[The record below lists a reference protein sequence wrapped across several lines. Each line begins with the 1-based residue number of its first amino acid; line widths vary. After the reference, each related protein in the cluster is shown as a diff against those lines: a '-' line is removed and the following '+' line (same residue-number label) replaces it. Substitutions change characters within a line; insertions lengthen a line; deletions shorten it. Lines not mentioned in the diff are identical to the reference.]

1 MWRFLLVTAML
12 PLSMSLVAA
21 PSPAD
26 AGGHAPTCFG
36 ARATIV
42 GRAGDER
49 IEGTPGPDVIVGRGG
64 RDVIFGAG
72 GNDVICGNSGNDV
85 IDGGDGDDRMSG
97 AAGDDFI
104 TGVEGNDEIRGGDG
118 RDVLNFGDEEN
129 GNDFVAGGD
138 GDDDLHAGVGR
149 DRIFGND
156 GDDTLSE
163 GEVDAPVVDL
173 FSGGPGADTC
183 HAGAEDVVRGCEGA
197 ASLESFV
204 LAEQGAAVLVTFSLT
219 CSPQGPDTSTYFSL
233 SLWQGESGDPN
244 QVLASGGILAAPSV
258 IICDDIRRSYTFDV
272 RPAGDYADRRF
283 SLGPATAEWTVITC
297 TLVAPDTTNCT
308 GTELQY
314 ETVTIGP

>member
-1 MWRFLLVTAML
+1 MWRFLVVTAML
-12 PLSMSLVAA
+12 PLSMSLVAV

-42 GRAGDER
+42 GRAGDDR
-49 IEGTPGPDVIVGRGG
+49 IEGTPGRDVIVGLGG

-72 GNDVICGNSGNDV
+72 GNDVICGDHGNDV

-97 AAGDDFI
+97 AAGNDFI

-149 DRIFGND
+149 DRLFGND

-163 GEVDAPVVDL
+163 GEVDAPLVDL
-173 FSGGPGADTC
+173 FSGGQGADTC
-183 HAGAEDVVRGCEGA
+183 NAGAEDVVRGCEGP
-197 ASLESFV
+197 ASLVGFDLDE
-204 LAEQGAAVLVTFSLT
+204 EGASVLVTFSLT

-233 SLWQGESGDPN
+233 SLWQGPDSDP
-244 QVLASGGILAAPSV
+244 QVQASGGILAPPSV
-258 IICDDIRRSYTFDV
+258 IVCDDTRRSYTFNV
-272 RPAGDYADRRF
+272 RPAGEHADERF
-283 SLGPATAEWTVITC
+283 TVGPATAEWTVITC

-308 GTELQY
+308 GTELQR